1 MEQYNG
7 ENFDLEILRGI
18 SSRDLQDFLDSKVWI
33 AIEKDLEA
41 RLVYASRQLETAPLD
56 DEFGSI
62 NVKDHKGNIVPTR
75 VLMADGVKRLQGVCI
90 ELRYLLALPQEF
102 IERIKEVEEE
112 QKDAEPQSE

>member
-18 SSRDLQDFLDSKVWI
+18 SSRDLQDFLDSKVWC
-33 AIEKDLEA
+33 AMRRDLEA
-41 RLVYASRQLETAPLD
+41 RLIYASRLLETAPIE
-56 DEFGSI
+56 DEFGLVDSADGKQ
-62 NVKDHKGNIVPTR
+62 NR
-75 VLMADGVKRLQGVCI
+75 VLMTDGVKRLQGVCI

-112 QKDAEPQSE
+112 QKDARPQSE